1 MVSMQGDTG
10 LRVRVGG
17 GAGVEYK
24 FCFWEDYYFY
34 PVWGANSTKH
44 NN

>member
-1 MVSMQGDTG
+1 MWCPCKETLGC
-10 LRVRVGG
+10 VRVGG

-24 FCFWEDYYFY
+24 FCFWEDDYFY